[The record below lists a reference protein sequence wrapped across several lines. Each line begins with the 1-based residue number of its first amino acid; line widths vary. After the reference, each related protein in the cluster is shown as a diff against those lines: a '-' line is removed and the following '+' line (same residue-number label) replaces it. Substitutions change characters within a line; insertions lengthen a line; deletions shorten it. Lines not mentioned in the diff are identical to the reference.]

1 MLIMKET
8 RYPEFGVLLV
18 DDESSW
24 LRTMS
29 MTLAIEAGINN
40 IHRCSDSREVLGL
53 LAAQDI
59 GLVLLDLNMPHI
71 SGLELL
77 PMIVEEFPQVNVI
90 VVSGLNQVDKAV
102 QCMKKGALDFY
113 VKTVEV
119 DRLIKGVQRALRSI
133 ELERENRQMR
143 SRFFGSGLEH
153 PACFEEILTANRSML
168 SVFQYIEA
176 IAASSR
182 PVLITGESGVGKE
195 LIARAIHRLSG
206 RSGSLVPVNVAGL
219 DDNVFS
225 STLFGHKKGAYTGAD
240 ENRGGMVEQAAYGTL
255 FLDEIGDLS
264 IASQVKLLRLLQEG
278 EYFPLGSDMV
288 KRMNAR
294 VIVATHQDLAVSQA
308 EGRLR
313 KDLYYRLCGHH
324 VHIPPLRERKDDIA
338 LLLNSFLEQ
347 AAEELGKKSPSY
359 PNELVALLENY
370 PFPGNV
376 RELKGMVFDAMS
388 MHKSRMLS
396 MDAFKR
402 AMDGHSAVKDSGV
415 VPNDSLFNSD
425 AQLPP
430 LKEVSSLLV
439 QEAMKRSKGN
449 QSLAARLLGISQP
462 ALSKRLKKLS
472 A

>member
-1 MLIMKET
+1 MKET

-18 DDESSW
+18 DDENSW

-53 LAAQDI
+53 LADQDI

-71 SGLELL
+71 PGLELL
-77 PMIVEEFPQVNVI
+77 PMIVEEFPQVSVI

-143 SRFFGSGLEH
+143 SRFFGGGLEH
-153 PACFEEILTANRSML
+153 PDCFEEILTANRSML

-176 IAASSR
+176 IAVSSR

-206 RSGSLVPVNVAGL
+206 RSGPLVPVNVAGL

-324 VHIPPLRERKDDIA
+324 VHIPPLRERKDDIS
-338 LLLNSFLEQ
+338 LLLNSFLQQ

-359 PNELVALLENY
+359 PKELVALLENY

-402 AMDGHSAVKDSGV
+402 AMDGHSVAKDSGV
-415 VPNDSLFNSD
+415 VQHDSLFNSD

>member
-1 MLIMKET
+1 MKET

-18 DDESSW
+18 DDENSW

-40 IHRCSDSREVLGL
+40 IHRCSDTREVLGL
-53 LAAQDI
+53 LADQDI

-71 SGLELL
+71 PGLELL
-77 PMIVEEFPQVNVI
+77 SMIVEEFPQVSVI

-143 SRFFGSGLEH
+143 SRFFGGGLEH
-153 PACFEEILTANRSML
+153 PDCFEEILTANRSML

-176 IAASSR
+176 IAVSSR

-206 RSGSLVPVNVAGL
+206 RSGPLVPVNVAGL

-324 VHIPPLRERKDDIA
+324 VHIPPLRERKDDIS
-338 LLLNSFLEQ
+338 LLLNSFLQQ

-359 PNELVALLENY
+359 PKELVALLENY

-402 AMDGHSAVKDSGV
+402 AMDGHSAGKDSGV
-415 VPNDSLFNSD
+415 VQHDSLFNSD